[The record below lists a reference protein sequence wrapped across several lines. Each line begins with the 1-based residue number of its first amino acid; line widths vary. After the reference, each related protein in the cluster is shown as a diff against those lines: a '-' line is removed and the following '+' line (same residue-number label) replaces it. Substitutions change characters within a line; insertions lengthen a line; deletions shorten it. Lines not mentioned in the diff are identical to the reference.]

1 MNTFKPTSHPAFSIR
16 HRHLHVPRHQI
27 AHEDLAAAQQ
37 RGTREALREAVGK
50 DAEAQQLI
58 LGQQKI
64 TQHVGKKRWKKRWK
78 MEGEWMI
85 NGWLMD
91 G

>member
-50 DAEAQQLI
+50 KRRGSAAADPWAAENHPTC
-58 LGQQKI
+58 GEK
-64 TQHVGKKRWKKRWK
+64 T
-78 MEGEWMI
+78 MEKTME
-85 NGWLMD
+85 NGW
-91 G
+91 